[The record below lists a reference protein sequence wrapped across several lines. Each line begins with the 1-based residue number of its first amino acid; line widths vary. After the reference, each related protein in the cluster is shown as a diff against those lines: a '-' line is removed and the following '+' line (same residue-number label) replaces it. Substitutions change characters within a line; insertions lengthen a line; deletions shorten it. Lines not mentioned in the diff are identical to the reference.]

1 MSHGQSVLSRY
12 CSNNDDI
19 FRQCK
24 AVSYFQRDIPD
35 LAVDAEKTY
44 QFPSN
49 DEDFGMVYM
58 GWRVPGNLVKSM
70 QKRCTQF

>member
-1 MSHGQSVLSRY
+1 MTLQVTAPF
-12 CSNNDDI
+12 C
-19 FRQCK
+19 
-24 AVSYFQRDIPD
+24 FQRDIAD
-35 LAVDAEKTY
+35 LTEDAEKTY

-70 QKRCTQF
+70 QKRWVHICNTTVWVR

>member
-1 MSHGQSVLSRY
+1 MS
-12 CSNNDDI
+12 N
-19 FRQCK
+19 
-24 AVSYFQRDIPD
+24 FQRDIPD
-35 LAVDAEKTY
+35 LTVDAEKTY

-70 QKRCTQF
+70 QKRCAQF

>member
-1 MSHGQSVLSRY
+1 M
-12 CSNNDDI
+12 
-19 FRQCK
+19 
-24 AVSYFQRDIPD
+24 SYFQRDIPD
-35 LAVDAEKTY
+35 LTVDEEKTY

-70 QKRCTQF
+70 QKRCAQF